1 MKFFSTAD
9 FSENIKETPEG
20 YLICEGVALARL
32 GELEYFKQELP
43 ELFNTLED
51 VEKIVVSR
59 QANDLF
65 DKHTMASFEG
75 KPVTLNHPPEF
86 VNPENWREFAVGVIE
101 NVRVESDKLVADL
114 VIVDK
119 RAIDVVKGGA
129 KRELSLGY
137 DADYI
142 ENSDGTFSQKN
153 ILGNHVAIVES
164 GRCGVECAI
173 KDSVFVSKGREMR
186 FFKTKDVDAVE
197 PQNEVTQKEVDVKD
211 IESIFERLDA
221 IFERLEKLEK
231 AVFAMAT
238 DSDSDS
244 ENANEN
250 ENAKAEKDK
259 ALEAE
264 LPESEQAKTADAVLQ
279 AGRILAPAVADGVD
293 YAERVIKAACL
304 TKDGKSAIEPLSA
317 SVADLNMLVLAA
329 AEIVKAKRAAVIDS
343 AVLGKKD
350 GDFGGVMTAEKLNDL
365 NRKFWGGR
373 K

>member
-65 DKHTMASFEG
+65 DKKTMTSFEG

-142 ENSDGTFSQKN
+142 ENADGTFSQKN
-153 ILGNHVAIVES
+153 ILGNHVAIVEC
-164 GRCGVECAI
+164 GRCGVECSI
-173 KDSVFVSKGREMR
+173 KDSIFVSKGREMR
-186 FFKTKDVDAVE
+186 FFKTKDVEAE
-197 PQNEVTQKEVDVKD
+197 APKENEAQKESEVKD
-211 IESIFERLDA
+211 FDFESVFEQIFERLD
-221 IFERLEKLEK
+221 KLEK
-231 AVFAMAT
+231 AVFVMAT
-238 DSDSDS
+238 DAESV
-244 ENANEN
+244 E
-250 ENAKAEKDK
+250 AEKDK

-279 AGRILAPAVADGVD
+279 AGRILAPAVADGAD

-304 TKDGKSAIEPLSA
+304 TRDGKSAIEPLA
-317 SVADLNMLVLAA
+317 AGVADLNMLVLAA

-343 AVLGKKD
+343 AILAKKES
-350 GDFGGVMTAEKLNDL
+350 DFGGVMTAEKLNDL

>member
-65 DKHTMASFEG
+65 DKNTMASFEG

-86 VNPENWREFAVGVIE
+86 VNPENWREFAVGVVE

-142 ENSDGTFSQKN
+142 DNGDGTFSQKN

-173 KDSVFVSKGREMR
+173 KDSIFVSKGREMR
-186 FFKTKDVDAVE
+186 FFKTKDVDAPKE
-197 PQNEVTQKEVDVKD
+197 NEAQNEAPKENEIKD
-211 IESIFERLDA
+211 FDFEGVFEQ

-231 AVFAMAT
+231 AVFVNAE
-238 DSDSDS
+238 DS
-244 ENANEN
+244 ESVGE
-250 ENAKAEKDK
+250 EKDK

-264 LPESEQAKTADAVLQ
+264 LPESEQAKTADAILQ
-279 AGRILAPAVADGVD
+279 AGRILAPSVADGAD

-304 TKDGKSAIEPLSA
+304 TKDGKSAIEPLA
-317 SVADLNMLVLAA
+317 ESVADLNMLVLAA

-343 AVLGKKD
+343 AVLAKKD
-350 GDFGGVMTAEKLNDL
+350 NDFCGVMTAEKLNEL
-365 NRKFWGGR
+365 NRKFWG
-373 K
+373 KAK

>member
-32 GELEYFKQELP
+32 GELEYFKEELP
-43 ELFNTLED
+43 ELFNVLVD
-51 VEKIVVSR
+51 VEKIIVKR
-59 QANDLF
+59 TANDLF

-86 VNPENWREFAVGVIE
+86 VNPENWREFSVGVIE

-142 ENSDGTFSQKN
+142 ENGDGTFSQKN

-197 PQNEVTQKEVDVKD
+197 PQNEVTQKEVDVKNID
-211 IESIFERLDA
+211 VESIFERLDA
-221 IFERLEKLEK
+221 IFERLEKLES
-231 AVFAMAT
+231 AVFAEAT
-238 DSDSDS
+238 DSEHD
-244 ENANEN
+244 
-250 ENAKAEKDK
+250 AEKDK

-264 LPESEQAKTADAVLQ
+264 LPEPSQKTADAILQ

-304 TKDGKSAIEPLSA
+304 TKDGKSAIEPLA
-317 SVADLNMLVLAA
+317 AGVADLNMLVLAA
-329 AEIVKAKRAAVIDS
+329 AELLKAKRAAVIDS

>member
-65 DKHTMASFEG
+65 DKKTMASFEG

-153 ILGNHVAIVES
+153 ILGNHVAIVDS

-173 KDSVFVSKGREMR
+173 KDSIFVSKGREMR
-186 FFKTKDVDAVE
+186 FFKTKDVEAE
-197 PQNEVTQKEVDVKD
+197 APKESEVKD
-211 IESIFERLDA
+211 FDFESVFEQIFERLD
-221 IFERLEKLEK
+221 KLEK
-231 AVFAMAT
+231 AVFVMAT
-238 DSDSDS
+238 DAESV
-244 ENANEN
+244 E
-250 ENAKAEKDK
+250 AEKDK

-279 AGRILAPAVADGVD
+279 AGRILAPAVADGAD

-304 TKDGKSAIEPLSA
+304 TKDGKSAIEPLA
-317 SVADLNMLVLAA
+317 AGVADLNMLVLAA

-343 AVLGKKD
+343 AILAKKES
-350 GDFGGVMTAEKLNDL
+350 DFGGVMTAEKLNDL